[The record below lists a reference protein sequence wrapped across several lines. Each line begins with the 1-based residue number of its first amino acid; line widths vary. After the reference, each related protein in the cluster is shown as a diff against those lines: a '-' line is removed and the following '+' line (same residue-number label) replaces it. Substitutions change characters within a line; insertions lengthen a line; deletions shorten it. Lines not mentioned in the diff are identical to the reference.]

1 MAREVPSEI
10 KLRVLGYQ
18 EDGEWVALALEM
30 DLRGYGETFQGAL
43 VELRDLVATQ
53 LSFADFKSQP
63 ELIWKDAAP
72 VYFTL
77 YEKASSERLHA
88 LARHVQPSDLDTEL
102 AEMPLPDPQV
112 IAAMKSSFER
122 GDGA

>member
-53 LSFADFKSQP
+53 LSFADFKS
-63 ELIWKDAAP
+63 
-72 VYFTL
+72 
-77 YEKASSERLHA
+77 
-88 LARHVQPSDLDTEL
+88 
-102 AEMPLPDPQV
+102 
-112 IAAMKSSFER
+112 
-122 GDGA
+122 